1 MNDNMQINYL
11 TTFLLRE
18 SPMNSSGL
26 SKCWS
31 LVKLTIANS
40 CNPQQHQS
48 LSTTTSTTPLSII
61 LWLVAQAVSTSA
73 ANFDTKWGNAEH
85 CQYNFCTL
93 IFKNELMAYKSFGT
107 EKANATFFFFSNV
120 SLKGSQITLLYCK
133 CRTFPYMVMK
143 KEKNC
148 IFWSLILT
156 LI

>member
-48 LSTTTSTTPLSII
+48 LSTTSTTPLSII
-61 LWLVAQAVSTSA
+61 LYDW
-73 ANFDTKWGNAEH
+73 
-85 CQYNFCTL
+85 
-93 IFKNELMAYKSFGT
+93 
-107 EKANATFFFFSNV
+107 
-120 SLKGSQITLLYCK
+120 
-133 CRTFPYMVMK
+133 
-143 KEKNC
+143 
-148 IFWSLILT
+148 
-156 LI
+156 